1 MKGPMRFPL
10 CPALRLVAAV
20 MSLTATPALAR
31 DALGVFGAWAAF
43 RDAAVPRCYAIAQPD
58 HVTSGHTSNGA
69 QSFKPYADV
78 GSWPTRNVRGAFH
91 LRLARRTAP
100 NTPITLPISGQHFAL
115 VGGGG
120 DAWAANPRMD
130 AAITAAMR
138 SAETMSV
145 SARDPAGQT
154 FGANWKLSGAATAMD
169 SALVGCA
176 GLK

>member
-1 MKGPMRFPL
+1 MTPN
-10 CPALRLVAAV
+10 LRLPPLALALAALAL
-20 MSLTATPALAR
+20 SLTAAPASAR
-31 DALGVFGAWAAF
+31 DALGIFGTWAAF

-58 HVTSGHTSNGA
+58 HTSNGA

-91 LRLARRTAP
+91 LRLARRPAP
-100 NTPITLPISGQHFAL
+100 NTPITLTISGQHFAL

-145 SARDPAGQT
+145 TARDTAGQT
-154 FGANWKLSGAATAMD
+154 FGAGWKLSGAATAMD